1 LKDQQKLASP
11 RACGMSAT
19 AHRGEPG
26 NRRGSAGERA
36 TYMDQGG
43 EASGGAGD
51 ALERVFELH
60 GSKGSVDC
68 THRER
73 EREGI
78 ASVKTTGS
86 IAWHRLQSAADSD
99 APSALTQPRLS
110 TCPVDWPVAP

>member
-1 LKDQQKLASP
+1 
-11 RACGMSAT
+11 
-19 AHRGEPG
+19 
-26 NRRGSAGERA
+26 
-36 TYMDQGG
+36 MDHGG

-68 THRER
+68 TQR

-86 IAWHRLQSAADSD
+86 IGRLASLAVG
-99 APSALTQPRLS
+99 
-110 TCPVDWPVAP
+110 C